1 MILGIKIT
9 DNKSKIIDKQ
19 PCYLGEIIIKDF
31 WEILEIPVDYWTLDD
46 YKRQWKEGIER
57 LKTHDQSCL
66 VASVQDPTKAPL
78 INWWPLYKENDTI
91 YIQNH
96 LVVDEF
102 YEKRIGNNIFTPDS
116 CYQFIPARSLAYE
129 DGGRPSEWKVKL
141 DELFEDIT

>member
-19 PCYLGEIIIKDF
+19 RFYPAEITIGSYS
-31 WEILEIPVDYWTLDD
+31 ESLMILVDYWTLDD

-66 VASVQDPTKAPL
+66 VVLVQDPKKAEV
-78 INWWPLYKENDTI
+78 IMWWPLYKENDTI

-96 LVVDEF
+96 LLIDEY
-102 YEKRIGNNIFTPDS
+102 YEKDIGNNIFTPDN

-141 DELFEDIT
+141 DQLL